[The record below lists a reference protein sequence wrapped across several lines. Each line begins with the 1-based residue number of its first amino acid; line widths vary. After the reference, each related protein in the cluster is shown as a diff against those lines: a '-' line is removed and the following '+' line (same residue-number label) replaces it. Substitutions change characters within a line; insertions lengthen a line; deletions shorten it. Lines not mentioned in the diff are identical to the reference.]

1 MKTLGPPAAR
11 SRFYTAQSHQPP
23 KGILGKPWFRQLRP
37 VTAHQDSDFRLHL
50 RAIEPDIGVWRQQAA
65 IVLGN
70 LVLENEM
77 PPEGG
82 PRQFTDDPVVLV
94 QIRPVMGKDHV
105 RIRPLPDRLEYLLD
119 LQVLGRKV
127 AVAKP
132 VRLHL

>member
-1 MKTLGPPAAR
+1 MAGNSECTGSRQADDSRSDNDAINGFGHFPLCDAHLARMKTLGPPAAR

-23 KGILGKPWFRQLRP
+23 KGILGKPRFRQLRP

-77 PPEGG
+77 
-82 PRQFTDDPVVLV
+82 
-94 QIRPVMGKDHV
+94 
-105 RIRPLPDRLEYLLD
+105 
-119 LQVLGRKV
+119 
-127 AVAKP
+127 
-132 VRLHL
+132 